1 MTITTQRASLHS
13 QGRRK
18 SGFTLPELLITLV
31 ISSIILAAVFS
42 SYIFLAKSCISILDY
57 SDMDTEAR
65 ESLEVFSREARQAQD
80 ISGFSVNGCTLT
92 VPMLGSSYTVD
103 YSYVSAD
110 RTFYRAYGTSQQ
122 KALITGIDA
131 FSLQRFNLNHVAA
144 ANDLETKQLQLDIRS
159 ERSGNP
165 KFRATN
171 NVLSARFI
179 MRNKQVSN

>member
-1 MTITTQRASLHS
+1 MTITTQKASCHS
-13 QGRRK
+13 QHRRK
-18 SGFTLPELLITLV
+18 RGFTLPELLITLV

-65 ESLEVFSREARQAQD
+65 ESLEIFSREVRQAQD
-80 ISGFSVNGCTLT
+80 ISGFTVNGCTLT
-92 VPMLGSSYTVD
+92 VPMIGSSYTVQ
-103 YSYVSAD
+103 YTYVPAD
-110 RTFYRAYGTSQQ
+110 RTFYRAYGTTQE
-122 KALITGIDA
+122 KALISGIDA
-131 FSLQRFNLNHVAA
+131 FSLQRFNLKHLTA
-144 ANDLETKQLQLDIRS
+144 ANDLETKQLQLDVRS

>member
-1 MTITTQRASLHS
+1 MTITTQKASRHS
-13 QGRRK
+13 RHRRK
-18 SGFTLPELLITLV
+18 RGFTLPELLITLV

-65 ESLEVFSREARQAQD
+65 ESLEIFSREVRQAQD
-80 ISGFSVNGCTLT
+80 ISGFTVNGCTLT
-92 VPMLGSSYTVD
+92 VPMIGSSYTVQ
-103 YSYVSAD
+103 YTYVPAD
-110 RTFYRAYGTSQQ
+110 RTFYRAYGTTQE
-122 KALITGIDA
+122 KALISGIDA
-131 FSLQRFNLNHVAA
+131 FSLQRFNLKHLTA
-144 ANDLETKQLQLDIRS
+144 ANDLETKQLQLDVRS